1 MTDQESTV
9 QSQLADILNRRLS
22 SPGTVRPVRQENA
35 RQSVEGQTTQMGTA
49 SQSGQLIRC
58 PQGSGS
64 GQSVHQEMAR
74 SFPGL
79 FRREA
84 KGKRRFAP
92 DARLQKGFLVNFFLL
107 DRQRS
112 KTPKGD
118 EELQL
123 ILAGLGKRSLT
134 VNESF
139 RHSEVFLF
147 KLTDSL
153 LNAFPRLS
161 SINGGWLLHNSTGG
175 GGQRKLVV
183 IPPDSDGYS
192 GQQLKAVSGN
202 GKCTL
207 YIAPLQ
213 EEIDTTPFPPEAKEF
228 ENMPKAP
235 CTTCKKMVPLQ
246 ALPFHIKS
254 CIDESIDLDSSP
266 ESESCNPDHM
276 PPLSTESQT
285 KMTAEC
291 PVCRDVFD
299 IDTIE
304 THASDWNMLFR
315 QRRQCWHFKCTN
327 PFFSKLR

>member
-9 QSQLADILNRRLS
+9 QSQVQLADILNRRLS

-192 GQQLKAVSGN
+192 GQQLKA
-202 GKCTL
+202 
-207 YIAPLQ
+207 
-213 EEIDTTPFPPEAKEF
+213 
-228 ENMPKAP
+228 
-235 CTTCKKMVPLQ
+235 
-246 ALPFHIKS
+246 
-254 CIDESIDLDSSP
+254 
-266 ESESCNPDHM
+266 ESCNPDHM